1 MEKFKIL
8 FPEKKSDMEDLFIKL
23 ASRLRHIL
31 GDNLVSIES
40 FAGPNGENVK
50 IIVREKT
57 WNVVDKVMEE
67 VWRLEVEENIEG
79 EILPNMEES
88 V

>member
-57 WNVVDKVMEE
+57 WNVIDKVMEE